1 MRKVN
6 VLSPRAAGTPLR
18 AGQAVGAEQIGASVY
33 VLADGERTAPF
44 HFHHGG
50 EEWLITLDGAPRV
63 RTPDGERTLR
73 KGDVLCFRAGA
84 GGGHEVSGPGTVMLV
99 AENRAL
105 DAIERPEEGT
115 IELRPAGLVFRTAD
129 ALGSEEAR

>member
-6 VLSPRAAGTPLR
+6 VLSRQASGNPLR
-18 AGQAVGAEQIGASVY
+18 AGQAIGAAQIGASVY
-33 VLADGERTAPF
+33 ALADGERTAPF

-50 EEWLITLDGAPRV
+50 EEWLIALDGSPCV

-73 KGDVLCFRAGA
+73 KGDVLCFPAGA
-84 GGGHEVSGPGTVMLV
+84 AGTHEVTGPGTVMLV
-99 AENRAL
+99 AENRSL
-105 DAIERPEEGT
+105 DAIERPEDGT

-129 ALGSEEAR
+129 AIDGEAAP

>member
-1 MRKVN
+1 VRKVN
-6 VLSPRAAGTPLR
+6 VLSPQAAGSPLR
-18 AGQAVGAEQIGASVY
+18 AGHVVGAEQMSASVY

-44 HFHHGG
+44 HFHHDA
-50 EEWLITLDGAPRV
+50 EEWLIALDGAPRV
-63 RTPDGERTLR
+63 RTRDGERTLR
-73 KGDVLCFRAGA
+73 KGDVLCFPAGA
-84 GGGHEVSGPGTVMLV
+84 GGGHEVTGPGTVMLV

-129 ALGSEEAR
+129 ALGSEEGR